1 MPTLFPSDLSDL
13 GCSHILAAWV
23 GLGPRAGV
31 SWGWGSRGVCGSQW
45 APHDTQVPGPVLMGP
60 QTPDPGRPS
69 HSYCKPY
76 STPKLV
82 DALDLKSCGKSPFFP
97 HRSVGDSRSQL
108 PSWESLCRLRQLP
121 PVKHLSGVKIWLEYQ
136 EVRKRSSATKAF
148 GCFQQFASN
157 LQARNTISFTKPL
170 IATETRGWKNAAVL
184 WSFRVTTAWNRCLK
198 TLPILKVSFILR
210 NPYA

>member
-1 MPTLFPSDLSDL
+1 MPTLFPPGLSDL
-13 GCSHILAAWV
+13 GCCNILAAWAA
-23 GLGPRAGV
+23 LGPRAGV

-60 QTPDPGRPS
+60 QTRDPGRPS

-82 DALDLKSCGKSPFFP
+82 DAPDLKSCENHPLFPISCWGIPALSFLPWSP
-97 HRSVGDSRSQL
+97 SAD
-108 PSWESLCRLRQLP
+108 LRQLP
-121 PVKHLSGVKIWLEYQ
+121 PVKHLSGVKIWLEDQ
-136 EVRKRSSATKAF
+136 EVRKRSSVTKAF
-148 GCFQQFASN
+148 GCFEQFASN
-157 LQARNTISFTKPL
+157 LQARNPISFTKPL
-170 IATETRGWKNAAVL
+170 IAPETRGWKNAAVL